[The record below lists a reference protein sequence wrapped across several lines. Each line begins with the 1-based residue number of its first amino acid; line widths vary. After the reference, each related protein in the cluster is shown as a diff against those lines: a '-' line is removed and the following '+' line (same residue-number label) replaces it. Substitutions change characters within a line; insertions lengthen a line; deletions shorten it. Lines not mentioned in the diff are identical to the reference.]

1 MRIYED
7 RNAPNP
13 RRVRVFLA
21 EKGIDDVEFVQVQL
35 ARLEHRTPEHLA
47 RNPLSWVPVLELD
60 DGRTLG
66 ETVAICRYFEYLR
79 PEPRLMGGDGEDQA
93 FVEMWDR
100 RMEFEIF
107 WPIAMVFRHTHEFFK
122 GKIPQVA
129 EYGQVQREYAAT
141 RMAWLNDELADRE
154 FIAGERYSIAD
165 ITALCGIDFGR
176 VTGQRIAPEHSHL
189 QRWYDRVSTRPSA
202 SA

>member
-1 MRIYED
+1 MKLYD
-7 RNAPNP
+7 SAMAPNP
-13 RRVRVFLA
+13 RRVRIFLA
-21 EKGIDDVEFVQVQL
+21 EKGVDVPTAQVDIAKAENRQPPFL
-35 ARLEHRTPEHLA
+35 AK
-47 RNPLSWVPVLELD
+47 NPLGGVPVLELD
-60 DGRTLG
+60 DGRCIA
-66 ETVAICRYFEYLR
+66 ESVAICRYFEETHPDPPLFGTDAADR
-79 PEPRLMGGDGEDQA
+79 A
-93 FVEMWDR
+93 IVEMWNR